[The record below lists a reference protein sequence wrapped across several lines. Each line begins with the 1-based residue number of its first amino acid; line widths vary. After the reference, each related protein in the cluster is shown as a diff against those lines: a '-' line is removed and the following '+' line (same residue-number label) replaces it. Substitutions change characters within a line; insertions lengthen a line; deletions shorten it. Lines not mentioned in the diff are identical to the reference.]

1 MRSQPSI
8 QRQELS
14 NSMSHA
20 LRVLIYGLY
29 EKEEL
34 IGVSIG
40 RIKHWCRGTEYYIEE
55 LFIRNGFQGRGCGRA
70 FFSLIEKELEKRDIH
85 QIYLMTDRN
94 QPAYGFYQTIG
105 FTELPELTSF
115 FKEFCHFTWFV
126 LSSRGTYDCYD
137 RDISRNQPCRR
148 WCSDCRRHGG
158 SRTIPH
164 DPSR

>member
-1 MRSQPSI
+1 MDNTSQQVLVREGWKENRMVI
-8 QRQELS
+8 REMELS
-14 NSMSHA
+14 CLEDIKPIFREVFSQSPWNEDWSDERQ
-20 LRVLIYGLY
+20 LNEYLLDLTVVRNVLIYGLY

-94 QPAYGFYQTIG
+94 QPAHGFYQTIG

-115 FKEFCHFTWFV
+115 FKEF
-126 LSSRGTYDCYD
+126 
-137 RDISRNQPCRR
+137 
-148 WCSDCRRHGG
+148 
-158 SRTIPH
+158 
-164 DPSR
+164 